1 MVRMKALLAAGL
13 CAAVTGQPAFA
24 QIGGTDVEAPLVA
37 CRQIDDD
44 DRRLQCFDA
53 AMDARYGVNE
63 ELHERREKRRNAAF
77 GLPSDQF
84 GNPLPELKAIVS
96 LVDENMRSGAVTL
109 QLDNGQVWRT
119 TAVGGLRRFRQ
130 GSQAIITEGS
140 MGGYRL
146 RIEGSNG
153 FRGVVRVR

>member
-1 MVRMKALLAAGL
+1 MVRIQVLLAAGL

-44 DRRLQCFDA
+44 DKRLQCFDA
-53 AMDARYGVNE
+53 AMDARYGVDE
-63 ELHERREKRRNAAF
+63 ELRERREKRRNAAF
-77 GLPSDQF
+77 GLPSDKF
-84 GNPLPELKAIVS
+84 GDPLPELRATVS
-96 LVDENMRSGAVTL
+96 IVDEDLRFGGVTL

-119 TAVGGLRRFRQ
+119 TGVGGLRRFRP
-130 GSQAIITEGS
+130 GDQAIITEGN

-146 RIEGSNG
+146 RIEGGNG
-153 FRGVVRVR
+153 FRGVVRAR

>member
-1 MVRMKALLAAGL
+1 MIYKHGLAVAGVFALLAPPGMAQP
-13 CAAVTGQPAFA
+13 TGPQA
-24 QIGGTDVEAPLVA
+24 DDSMVA

-44 DRRLQCFDA
+44 DKRLECFDA

-63 ELHERREKRRNAAF
+63 ELRERREKRRNAAF

-84 GNPLPELKAIVS
+84 GDPLPELRAIVS
-96 LVDENMRSGAVTL
+96 LVDEDMRSGAVTL

-130 GSQAIITEGS
+130 GAQAIITEGS

-146 RIEGSNG
+146 RVEGSNG